1 MRLHSLLCF
10 FLLAPLAP
18 AFAADDFSG
27 AWVAW
32 LCPSGVQRD
41 SGKCSNFVLE
51 LHQKGDQLCGAHFF
65 STAGAERVDEGMAP
79 SVLGEISNDVATVVA
94 MSTRATPPVKVR
106 VEMKKSNGMLHW
118 IRLENPTG
126 DYLLPQATRM
136 SKSKSKT
143 LFAPVFE
150 QELKAACASA
160 FVMAAEEAGKRANT
174 SAEKERAQRDAPPAP
189 SVESQSQQR
198 QAGEPAQARP

>member
-1 MRLHSLLCF
+1 MRLPPLFALC
-10 FLLAPLAP
+10 LTTVLTP
-18 AFAADDFSG
+18 AFAAEDFSG

-32 LCPSGVQRD
+32 ICPSGVQRD

-65 STAGAERVDEGMAP
+65 STAGAERIDEGMAP

-94 MSTRATPPVKVR
+94 MSTRATPAIKVR

-118 IRLENPTG
+118 IRLENPSG
-126 DYLLPQATRM
+126 DYLLPQSTRM

-160 FVMAAEEAGKRANT
+160 FVMAEEDAAKRTRAPAAANT
-174 SAEKERAQRDAPPAP
+174 PAEAPAQPPAKP
-189 SVESQSQQR
+189 
-198 QAGEPAQARP
+198 

>member
-1 MRLHSLLCF
+1 MRLHLLIALSLLVS
-10 FLLAPLAP
+10 LPP
-18 AFAADDFSG
+18 ASAADDFSG

-32 LCPSGVQRD
+32 LCPNGVQRD

-51 LHQKGDQLCGAHFF
+51 LHQKDDQLCGAHFF
-65 STAGAERVDEGMAP
+65 STAGAERIDEGMAP
-79 SVLGEISNDVATVVA
+79 SVLGEISNDVATMVA
-94 MSTRATPPVKVR
+94 MSTRATPAVKVK
-106 VEMKKSNGMLHW
+106 VELKKSNGMLSW
-118 IRLENPTG
+118 IRLENPSG

-160 FVMAAEEAGKRANT
+160 FVMADEAAAKRTQAAQEARAPA
-174 SAEKERAQRDAPPAP
+174 SAASPAP
-189 SVESQSQQR
+189 EAAVTPPI
-198 QAGEPAQARP
+198 AKP

>member
-1 MRLHSLLCF
+1 MQLHMLLPL
-10 FLLAPLAP
+10 FLLTPLAP
-18 AFAADDFSG
+18 AFAVDDFSG

-32 LCPSGVQRD
+32 ICPNGVQRE

-65 STAGAERVDEGMAP
+65 STAGAERIDEGMAP
-79 SVLGEISNDVATVVA
+79 SVLGEIANDVATIVA
-94 MSTRATPPVKVR
+94 MSTRTTPPVKVR
-106 VEMKKSNGMLHW
+106 VEMKKSSGMLHW
-118 IRLENPTG
+118 IRMEHPPG
-126 DYLLPQATRM
+126 DYLLPKATRM

-160 FVMAAEEAGKRANT
+160 FVMAVEAKKPREGAAPAEG
-174 SAEKERAQRDAPPAP
+174 APPADAKP
-189 SVESQSQQR
+189 
-198 QAGEPAQARP
+198 

>member
-1 MRLHSLLCF
+1 MRIPPLFALC
-10 FLLAPLAP
+10 LLAPLP

-32 LCPSGVQRD
+32 ICPNGVQRD

-51 LHQKGDQLCGAHFF
+51 LHQKGDQLCGAHMF
-65 STAGAERVDEGMAP
+65 STAGAERIDEGMAP

-94 MSTRATPPVKVR
+94 MSTRTNPPVKVR

-118 IRLENPTG
+118 VRLEHPKG
-126 DYLLPQATRM
+126 DYLLPPATRL

-150 QELKAACASA
+150 QELKAACSSA
-160 FVMAAEEAGKRANT
+160 FTMAAEEAAKRSREPA
-174 SAEKERAQRDAPPAP
+174 APAP
-189 SVESQSQQR
+189 
-198 QAGEPAQARP
+198 GEVAPAAPAKP

>member
-1 MRLHSLLCF
+1 MRLKLLLPL
-10 FLLAPLAP
+10 FLLSPVAPV
-18 AFAADDFSG
+18 FASDDFSG

-32 LCPSGVQRD
+32 ICPSGVQRD

-65 STAGAERVDEGMAP
+65 STAGAERIDEGAAP
-79 SVLGEISNDVATVVA
+79 SVLGDISNGVATVVA
-94 MSTRATPPVKVR
+94 MSTRTNPPVKVR

-118 IRLENPTG
+118 IRLEQPAG
-126 DYLLPQATRM
+126 DYLLPKSTRM
-136 SKSKSKT
+136 SRSKSKT

-160 FVMAAEEAGKRANT
+160 FVMAAEETAKRAREAP
-174 SAEKERAQRDAPPAP
+174 SSVAPVPAEAPP
-189 SVESQSQQR
+189 
-198 QAGEPAQARP
+198 PAQAKP

>member
-1 MRLHSLLCF
+1 MRLPPLLALL
-10 FLLAPLAP
+10 LLAPLAP
-18 AFAADDFSG
+18 AHAVDDFSG

-32 LCPSGVQRD
+32 ICPSGVQRD

-65 STAGAERVDEGMAP
+65 STAGAERIDEGMAP

-94 MSTRATPPVKVR
+94 MSTRAAPPVKVR
-106 VEMKKSNGMLHW
+106 VEMKKSNGLLHW
-118 IRLENPTG
+118 IRLENPSG
-126 DYLLPQATRM
+126 DYLLPQSTRM
-136 SKSKSKT
+136 SKSRSKT

-160 FVMAAEEAGKRANT
+160 FVMAAEEAAKK
-174 SAEKERAQRDAPPAP
+174 SAPPPPAAP
-189 SVESQSQQR
+189 KDEAQP
-198 QAGEPAQARP
+198 PAKP

>member
-1 MRLHSLLCF
+1 MRLRLLLSL

-18 AFAADDFSG
+18 AVAADDFSG

-51 LHQKGDQLCGAHFF
+51 LHQKDDQLCGAHFF
-65 STAGAERVDEGMAP
+65 STAGAERIDEGMAP
-79 SVLGEISNDVATVVA
+79 SVLGEIANDVATVVA

-106 VEMKKSNGMLHW
+106 VELKKSNGMLHW
-118 IRLENPTG
+118 IRLENPSG

-160 FVMAAEEAGKRANT
+160 FVMAAEEAAKK
-174 SAEKERAQRDAPPAP
+174 SAAAAQNAPSAPAP
-189 SVESQSQQR
+189 E
-198 QAGEPAQARP
+198 QAPAKP